1 MRGSPEINPHTWLS
15 HYGVSTVTLHL
26 TCPIIRFT
34 SRTSPRCGTVN
45 SSVVPSKLATRSETS
60 GTTPPQCSQINAA
73 SASLSSALRFSF
85 FFFDGCGF
93 ASDSPS
99 TTAAAFASGSRASKK
114 AAVSADSS
122 TAA

>member
-1 MRGSPEINPHTWLS
+1 M
-15 HYGVSTVTLHL
+15 
-26 TCPIIRFT
+26 T

-73 SASLSSALRFSF
+73 SSSLSSPSSPAASRFRF
-85 FFFDGCGF
+85 FFFDSCGF
-93 ASDSPS
+93 AFDSPS
-99 TTAAAFASGSRASKK
+99 TTVAAFASGNRASKN

-122 TAA
+122 SAA

>member
-1 MRGSPEINPHTWLS
+1 M
-15 HYGVSTVTLHL
+15 
-26 TCPIIRFT
+26 T
-34 SRTSPRCGTVN
+34 SRTSSRCGTVN

-73 SASLSSALRFSF
+73 SASLSSPSSLAALRFRFRF

-93 ASDSPS
+93 AFDSPS
-99 TTAAAFASGSRASKK
+99 TTAAAFASGNRASKN

-122 TAA
+122 SAA